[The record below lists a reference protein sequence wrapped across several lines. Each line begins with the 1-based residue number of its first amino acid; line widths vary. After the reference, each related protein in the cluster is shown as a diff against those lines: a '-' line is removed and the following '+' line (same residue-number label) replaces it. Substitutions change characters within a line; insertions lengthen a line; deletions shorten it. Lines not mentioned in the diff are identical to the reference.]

1 MYLQHTTSD
10 PDGVMPVKVSHHPD
24 DGKVVVRWG
33 RFGDVYLSLSP
44 AEAERLR
51 DGLSAALADRQAV
64 AR

>member
-10 PDGVMPVKVSHHPD
+10 PDGVMPVEVSSD

-33 RFGDVYLSLSP
+33 RFGDVYLSLLP